1 MRRAIRLFSFS
12 ATAVCAIASLASMA
26 SAQTDTARAAR
37 PNPGRIV
44 GVFDAQTSSP
54 LEGAEI
60 TDLIGGATTRT
71 LRAGLFGMAAF
82 QSQHDSSV
90 IRVRKVG
97 YADTTVLVMVGVKDT
112 VPMQIFLRP
121 VVALP
126 EVAINAKETDRVPF
140 YLRDF
145 QQRVQDGEKFGGKA
159 FPPVDV
165 RKLDGHRLADL
176 LRSKGIGIRSA
187 HCHQVGLVA
196 NGVGYHP
203 IDVTPGSAGIPDEFV
218 DQYEA
223 FFYYPAGRVPAEL
236 QKPTIGGDCGVLVMY
251 PRAK

>member
-1 MRRAIRLFSFS
+1 MRFFSS
-12 ATAVCAIASLASMA
+12 AAAAACGLACLASIAMG
-26 SAQTDTARAAR
+26 QTDTAAAAR
-37 PNPGRIV
+37 PKPGRIV

-60 TDLIGGATTRT
+60 TDLIGGGSART
-71 LRAGLFGMAAF
+71 LKAGLFGMAAF

-97 YADTTVLVMVGVKDT
+97 YADTTVLVMVGAKDT

-145 QQRVQDGEKFGGKA
+145 QQRVQDGQKFGGKA
-159 FPPVDV
+159 FTPADV
-165 RKLDGHRLADL
+165 RKLDGRRLAAL
-176 LRSKGIGIRSA
+176 LREKGIGIRTA
-187 HCHQVGLVA
+187 HCRQVGLVV

-223 FFYYPAGRVPAEL
+223 FFYYPAGRVPAEF

-251 PRAK
+251 PRAR